1 MAGKETDLLQL
12 QTLKMTKPEAQPRDK
27 EAVKVGW
34 IRQIY
39 DRSLLWVQSPSGVW
53 ALFLIA
59 VAESSF
65 FPIPPDVFLMILCIA
80 APSKSFR
87 YAAICAAG
95 SVLGGVIGYGLGMG
109 FMDTIGVKILEWYG
123 LHDKYETV
131 QDLYRRYD
139 ALAVGAAGFTPL
151 PYKLFTITA
160 GAFKINFVTFALV
173 SLLSRS
179 ARFFLVAAFIYKFGA
194 PVRHFI
200 ERYFNLLSI
209 LFFILLIGGFL
220 IVRLFF

>member
-1 MAGKETDLLQL
+1 
-12 QTLKMTKPEAQPRDK
+12 MTKSEVQQG
-27 EAVKVGW
+27 ETGQEKVAW

-39 DRSLLWVQSPSGVW
+39 DKCLVWVQSPSGVW
-53 ALFLIA
+53 ALFFIA

-65 FPIPPDVFLMILCIA
+65 FPIPPDVFLMVLCLA
-80 APSKSFR
+80 VPRKSFR
-87 YAAICAAG
+87 YAAICAVG
-95 SVLGGVIGYGLGMG
+95 SVLGGMLGYGLGLG
-109 FMDTIGVKILEWYG
+109 FMDTVGVKILAWYG
-123 LHDKYETV
+123 LQDKYEVV
-131 QDLYRRYD
+131 QNLYQQYD

-160 GAFKINFVTFALV
+160 GAFKINFVTFVLV
-173 SLLSRS
+173 SIVSRS

-220 IVRLFF
+220 VVRLFF